1 MGNYNNN
8 SNGTL
13 YIIATPIGNSQ
24 DITLRALDKLNTL
37 DLIACEDTRITSKL
51 CNIHKISNK
60 GRLISYHEHNSKKMI
75 PIIIK
80 MLKEGKNIGYT
91 TDAGTPLISDPGYKL
106 VLEAINNLISVKSIP
121 GPSALTAALS
131 ISGISSDQFLFTGFL
146 PKKKNARKEK
156 LISFKTLKFSIVIF
170 ESSTR
175 IKSLLKEI
183 YNILGNRKV
192 SILKEITKIY
202 EKTEYGHIKDLL
214 TKIENLKLK
223 GEFVVLIEKQD
234 KEIPNFSKEKIQKLL
249 KDKISK
255 IGISRASKE
264 IAKKTMTK
272 SDYIYKI
279 ALSMKQN
286 TKNNFN
292 KK

>member
-1 MGNYNNN
+1 MDNNN
-8 SNGTL
+8 NGTL
-13 YIIATPIGNSQ
+13 YIIATPIGNAQ
-24 DITLRALDKLNTL
+24 DITLRALNKLNTL
-37 DLIACEDTRITSKL
+37 ELIACEDTRVTSKL
-51 CNIHKISNK
+51 CNIHKISSK
-60 GRLISYHEHNSKKMI
+60 GRLMSYHEHNSKKMI

-106 VLEAINNLISVKSIP
+106 VLEAINNQISVKSIP

-131 ISGISSDQFLFTGFL
+131 ISGISSDQFFFTGFL

-156 LISFKTLKFSIVIF
+156 LISFKTINVSIVIF
-170 ESSTR
+170 ESSSR
-175 IKSLLKEI
+175 IKILLKEI
-183 YNILGNRKV
+183 YNILGNRKI
-192 SILKEITKIY
+192 SLLKEITKVY
-202 EKTEYGHIKDLL
+202 EKTEFSNIRDLIN
-214 TKIENLKLK
+214 KINNLNLK
-223 GEFVVLIEKQD
+223 GEFVLIVEKQD
-234 KEIPNFSKEKIQKLL
+234 KKISNFSEKEIKKLL

-255 IGISRASKE
+255 IGISKASKE

-279 ALSMKQN
+279 ALSIK
-286 TKNNFN
+286 KKNFN